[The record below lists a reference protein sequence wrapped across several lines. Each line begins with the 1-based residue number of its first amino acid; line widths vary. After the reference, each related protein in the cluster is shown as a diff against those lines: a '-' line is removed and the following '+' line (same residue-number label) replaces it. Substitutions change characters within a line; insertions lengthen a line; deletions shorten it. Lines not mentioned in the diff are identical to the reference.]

1 MSGKT
6 FPIPL
11 SSLRP
16 ERASFEGIS
25 MRFMN
30 RFAKAAV
37 CTVCASLVSS
47 MAWAGAFDLPSEG
60 KILTGTAQQTYINQ
74 RMHDLRSGKVKIT
87 FSVTDGWEKQ
97 MLKAGSADLERYDY
111 PAAKTNRVLL
121 QLHGGA
127 YVQKLDDLYRITA
140 LTQGKLISARTV
152 YSLDYRVAPK
162 AVYPAALEEALAAYR
177 GILDTGAKPADI
189 IVVGDSAG
197 GNLALELSLA
207 LKEKGL
213 PQPAALILQSPW
225 TDMGT
230 SRASRVTNFKK
241 DLILG
246 EGTPFSGPVVEAAY
260 AGKLPVDDP
269 RLSPVN
275 ADLRGLPPMLIQA
288 GGYEVFLS
296 EIEDFARKAGE
307 SGVLTTLTVYPGMSH
322 DFALCLPELQESIDS
337 MKEIRDF
344 VNRIDRAK

>member
-1 MSGKT
+1 
-6 FPIPL
+6 
-11 SSLRP
+11 
-16 ERASFEGIS
+16 
-25 MRFMN
+25 MRLMN

-37 CTVCASLVSS
+37 FALCASLMSS
-47 MAWAGAFDLPSEG
+47 FAWAGAFDLPSDG
-60 KILTGTAQQTYINQ
+60 KILTGAAQQTYISG

-97 MLKAGSADLERYDY
+97 MLKAGEADLERYDY
-111 PAAKTNRVLL
+111 PAAKTNRILL

-140 LTQGKLISARTV
+140 LTQGKLIGARTV
-152 YSLDYRVAPK
+152 YSLDYRVAPE
-162 AVYPAALEEALAAYR
+162 AVYPVVLEEALAAYR
-177 GILDTGAKPADI
+177 GILASGARPSDI

-197 GNLALELSLA
+197 GNLALELALA

-230 SRASRVTNFKK
+230 SRVSRVTNFKK

-288 GGYEVFLS
+288 GSYEVFLS
-296 EIEDFARKAGE
+296 EIEDLARKAGE
-307 SGVLTTLTVYPGMSH
+307 AGVLTTLTVYPGMSH

-337 MKEIRDF
+337 LKEIRDF

>member
-1 MSGKT
+1 
-6 FPIPL
+6 
-11 SSLRP
+11 
-16 ERASFEGIS
+16 
-25 MRFMN
+25 MRLMN

-37 CTVCASLVSS
+37 FALCASLMSS
-47 MAWAGAFDLPSEG
+47 FAWA
-60 KILTGTAQQTYINQ
+60 AQQTYISG

-97 MLKAGSADLERYDY
+97 MLKAGEADLERYDY
-111 PAAKTNRVLL
+111 PAAKTNRILL

-140 LTQGKLISARTV
+140 LTQGKLIGARTV
-152 YSLDYRVAPK
+152 YSLDYRVAPE

-177 GILDTGAKPADI
+177 GILASGARPSDI

-197 GNLALELSLA
+197 GNLALELALA

-230 SRASRVTNFKK
+230 SRVSRVTNFKK

-288 GGYEVFLS
+288 GSYEVFLS
-296 EIEDFARKAGE
+296 EIEDLARKAGE
-307 SGVLTTLTVYPGMSH
+307 AGVLTTLTVYPGMSH

-337 MKEIRDF
+337 LKEIRDF

>member
-1 MSGKT
+1 
-6 FPIPL
+6 
-11 SSLRP
+11 
-16 ERASFEGIS
+16 
-25 MRFMN
+25 MRLMN

-37 CTVCASLVSS
+37 FALCASLMSS
-47 MAWAGAFDLPSEG
+47 FAWAGAFDLPSDG
-60 KILTGTAQQTYINQ
+60 KILTGAAQQTYISG

-97 MLKAGSADLERYDY
+97 MLKAGEADLERYDY
-111 PAAKTNRVLL
+111 PAAKTNRILL

-140 LTQGKLISARTV
+140 LTQGKLIGARTV
-152 YSLDYRVAPK
+152 YSLDYRVAPE
-162 AVYPAALEEALAAYR
+162 AVY
-177 GILDTGAKPADI
+177 
-189 IVVGDSAG
+189 
-197 GNLALELSLA
+197 
-207 LKEKGL
+207 
-213 PQPAALILQSPW
+213 PAALILQSPW

-230 SRASRVTNFKK
+230 SRVSRVTNFKK

-288 GGYEVFLS
+288 GSYEVFLS
-296 EIEDFARKAGE
+296 EIEDLARKAGE
-307 SGVLTTLTVYPGMSH
+307 AGVLTTLTVYPGMSH

-337 MKEIRDF
+337 LKEIRDF